1 MFISCK
7 RKGYI
12 GDTVTWYNAVINSDQ
27 ISYIES
33 YEDETIVHF
42 IGNYSS
48 ITVDKTVE
56 EFNKILTKKEV
67 LNG

>member
-7 RKGYI
+7 RKGSI
-12 GDTVTWYNAVINSDQ
+12 GDTVTWYNAIINSDQ
-27 ISYIES
+27 IAYIES
-33 YEDETIVHF
+33 YTDATVVHL

-48 ITVDKTVE
+48 IIVDKTIE